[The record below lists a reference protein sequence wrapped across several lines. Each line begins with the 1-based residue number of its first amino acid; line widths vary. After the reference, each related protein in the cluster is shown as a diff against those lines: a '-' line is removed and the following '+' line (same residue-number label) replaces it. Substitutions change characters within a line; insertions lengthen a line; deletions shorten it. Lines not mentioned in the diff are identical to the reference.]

1 MWGGVRAQDELVQQR
16 LQLRLRDLRP
26 RALPHVRARRLRPR
40 DPPPDLLPGL
50 PRVRQGAAAE
60 PGMPQEGSGRGAP
73 RGAPGEAPGHEV
85 LGLRREGAAEGRGL
99 ALEARDEAPEA
110 VRGGGGEGVL
120 AGQQVEQGHPET
132 PDVRGR

>member
-1 MWGGVRAQDELVQQR
+1 
-16 LQLRLRDLRP
+16 
-26 RALPHVRARRLRPR
+26 
-40 DPPPDLLPGL
+40 
-50 PRVRQGAAAE
+50 
-60 PGMPQEGSGRGAP
+60 MPQEGSGRGAP

-132 PDVRGR
+132 PDVRGRGHGGPVELLRGVVEQEGDARPTVLLQKVCVWGGGGGAGMHKKGRDPRGGHRSG

>member
-1 MWGGVRAQDELVQQR
+1 
-16 LQLRLRDLRP
+16 
-26 RALPHVRARRLRPR
+26 
-40 DPPPDLLPGL
+40 
-50 PRVRQGAAAE
+50 
-60 PGMPQEGSGRGAP
+60 MPQEGSGRGAP

-132 PDVRGR
+132 PDVRGRGHGGPVELLRGAVEQEGDARPTVLLQEVCGGGGGAGMHKKGRDPRGGHRSG